1 MALVVET
8 EEFLQRIGNSEILNR
23 KVHRLENLIAQKT
36 KELESQQHFR
46 MKLYEHMTEGVITKE
61 EFSAMRQSYTAKI
74 AKTQEAVK
82 ALERELEDSLRESSL
97 DCSWMQLFKKN
108 RNVTDLDRE
117 LVVTLVNRIEVFDD
131 KRVEVYFNFCDELA
145 QIQGYLK
152 TTGKEHDF
160 SAEAV

>member
-1 MALVVET
+1 
-8 EEFLQRIGNSEILNR
+8 
-23 KVHRLENLIAQKT
+23 
-36 KELESQQHFR
+36 
-46 MKLYEHMTEGVITKE
+46 
-61 EFSAMRQSYTAKI
+61 
-74 AKTQEAVK
+74 
-82 ALERELEDSLRESSL
+82 
-97 DCSWMQLFKKN
+97 MQLFKKN